1 MKQLKQT
8 ERLIQLTREKHEQK
22 QAKGRDARLNRSQ
35 SKIVLNA
42 MQSRSEK
49 TQNKVSTKSVMLLKQ
64 HQQLLTEAKEQ
75 VESAAHFILQLP
87 NTNFSKNKILVK
99 FKEVSFCY
107 DKLKPLIN
115 NFSFV
120 LQGPTRLG
128 ITGANGSGKT
138 SLIKLIAGKL

>member
-1 MKQLKQT
+1 
-8 ERLIQLTREKHEQK
+8 
-22 QAKGRDARLNRSQ
+22 
-35 SKIVLNA
+35 